1 MTLKDAL
8 MLMRREQVLRLPVV
22 NANGV
27 FQGILSIN
35 DVVLNSETGG
45 ANDKEKV
52 QTFFTVVD
60 DIKAG
65 YTLPAPSEETPPAFD
80 EKGVSPVERVFNEPD
95 ED

>member
-52 QTFFTVVD
+52 QTFLTVD

-65 YTLPAPSEETPPAFD
+65 YTLLAPSEETPPALD
-80 EKGVSPVERVFNEPD
+80 EKGFSPVERVFNEPD

>member
-1 MTLKDAL
+1 MRVPDVMTLKDAL

-45 ANDKEKV
+45 ATKRKFKHSS
-52 QTFFTVVD
+52 Q
-60 DIKAG
+60 
-65 YTLPAPSEETPPAFD
+65 
-80 EKGVSPVERVFNEPD
+80 
-95 ED
+95 